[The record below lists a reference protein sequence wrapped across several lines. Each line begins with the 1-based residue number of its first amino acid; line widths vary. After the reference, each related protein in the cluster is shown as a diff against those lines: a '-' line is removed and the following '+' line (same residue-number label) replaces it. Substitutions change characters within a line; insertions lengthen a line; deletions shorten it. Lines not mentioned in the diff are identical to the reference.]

1 MPPGALKNIAFSNA
15 DVDPGSHRR
24 LNIDCLDPEHE
35 SYTLRAS
42 SNVNARLQGI
52 DHQNYQTYDM
62 PNIVRESAQIFAT
75 SGPAIMSPGGQQS
88 QGKGKVFNKN
98 VHLMK
103 GVLAQ

>member
-1 MPPGALKNIAFSNA
+1 
-15 DVDPGSHRR
+15 
-24 LNIDCLDPEHE
+24 
-35 SYTLRAS
+35 
-42 SNVNARLQGI
+42 
-52 DHQNYQTYDM
+52 M

-88 QGKGKVFNKN
+88 QGKGKAFNKN